1 MNRKRRRNRITRIL
15 ERFLTKLAV
24 VFVFIGIGVLYWGEK
39 NIQALA
45 LIAEN
50 PEVDKEYIY
59 AERKPVDECVKEYID
74 SLPMPEMEIE
84 YEIETNID
92 TTENNEQVYMPYTE
106 EDVEFLAQTMYA
118 EEGKFF
124 AIYKDNLELV
134 EKVHKLAGSVVIHR
148 ADNEY
153 RDATTIQ
160 QVVFTK
166 GQYAEQTQERVRE
179 GQEMPDIVYVWAE
192 ELLRDGPIG
201 PNNLIYQSESQ
212 QGDQYGEPI
221 GNQYFGTEP
230 SLPREK

>member
-1 MNRKRRRNRITRIL
+1 MSNRRKCDIIIRMV
-15 ERFLTKLAV
+15 ERLLMKLAV
-24 VFVFIGIGVLYWGEK
+24 ALIFIGIGVLYWGEK
-39 NIQALA
+39 NIQALE

-59 AERKPVDECVKEYID
+59 SERKSVDECMKEYID
-74 SLPMPEMEIE
+74 SLPIPAIEIE

-92 TTENNEQVYMPYTE
+92 TVETNEQAYMLYTE

-118 EEGKFF
+118 EEGIFF
-124 AIYKDNLELV
+124 AKYKDDLELV

-153 RDATTIQ
+153 RGATTIQ
-160 QVVFTK
+160 QVVFTE
-166 GQYAEQTQERVRE
+166 GQYAKQTLEKICE

-201 PNNLIYQSESQ
+201 PNNLIFQSEFE
-212 QGDQYGEPI
+212 QGDKYGEPI
-221 GNQYFGTEP
+221 GNQYFGTDPNLP
-230 SLPREK
+230 SER